1 LSAAHEVVPASL
13 DDRDLVRPCP
23 RTACIRAPD
32 RHMKGDAVRLRLGTT
47 ISVALLVGVTIAGS
61 TAGARPAP
69 LGSVRAARPNAAP
82 DHGSK
87 VPWGSGAARVVPH
100 QIVVVWKT
108 GAALTAERT
117 LSARLGTIRVAP
129 TPRLGV
135 DVVRIPPGRS
145 VGATL
150 RAFRQSPLVRSAEPD
165 RIATI
170 STTDS
175 HFGQQWALENTGQT
189 HRMTDQGGPGTTTSG
204 TADADVDA
212 PEAWAAQTQHDP
224 VVVAVLDT
232 GVDVDHPDLVDRMW
246 VNADEQGGTPGVDD
260 DLNGFKDDVNG
271 WDFFDHDAN
280 PTPSNGIGNSHG
292 THVAGIVA
300 AEQDNAEG
308 ISGVCPDCQIMAL
321 RVGTVKT
328 LSLGAELKAI
338 NYAIANGADVI
349 NMSFGSSIWSKSER
363 SAINK
368 AGKHGVLVVIAA
380 GNGSS
385 DNDIQ
390 FYDADATHAVPA
402 IAPAYPAT
410 YTLKNILAVAAT
422 NDRDNYAYFSQCR
435 GQIPLWACGFTNWGH
450 DSVDVA
456 APGVDILST
465 VKVGQGFTF
474 GNYEFFDGTSMAS
487 PLVAGVAGLVLS
499 EHPGYSAV
507 QVKNAIMNSVDHPS
521 SLKLFDSWGDVT
533 KVGKK
538 PLTGKFTRTHGRV
551 NAFDA
556 LSAPTTNATPLTDG
570 NIDGARSI
578 KAKRTGRVGWPADA
592 NDVFKRKFVKGSKY
606 KVVLNGPKGRD
617 FDLWVWR
624 PGTKEI
630 FQFTAG
636 CFRRGGACPALE
648 AASAGRT
655 ADEAVTF
662 KASKSG
668 VFYIQVNGWY
678 SGGNYTLTVK
688 KV

>member
-1 LSAAHEVVPASL
+1 
-13 DDRDLVRPCP
+13 
-23 RTACIRAPD
+23 
-32 RHMKGDAVRLRLGTT
+32 MKGDAVRLRLGTT

-69 LGSVRAARPNAAP
+69 IGSIRAARPNAAP
-82 DHGSK
+82 DHK
-87 VPWGSGAARVVPH
+87 VPWGSGVARVVPH
-100 QIVVVWKT
+100 QIVVVWKP
-108 GAALTAERT
+108 GAALTAERA
-117 LSARLGTIRVAP
+117 LSARLGTTRVAP
-129 TPRLGV
+129 TPALGV
-135 DVVRIPPGRS
+135 DVVRIPAGRS

-150 RAFRQSPLVRSAEPD
+150 RAFRRSPLVRSAEPD

-170 STTDS
+170 STTDT
-175 HFGQQWALENTGQT
+175 HFVQQWALENTGQT
-189 HRMTDQGGPGTTTSG
+189 HRMTDQGGPGTSTSG
-204 TADADVDA
+204 NADADVDA
-212 PEAWAAQTQHDP
+212 PEAWADLTQHDP

-232 GVDVDHPDLVDRMW
+232 GVDIDHPDLVDRMW
-246 VNADEQGGTPGVDD
+246 VNAAEQLGTGTPGVDD

-271 WDFFDHDAN
+271 WDFQEGDAD
-280 PTPSNGIGNSHG
+280 PTPKNGIGNSHG

-321 RVGTVKT
+321 RIGTANT

-349 NMSFGSSIWSKSER
+349 NMSFGSSVWSKSER

-390 FYDADATHAVPA
+390 FYDADGSHAVPA
-402 IAPAYPAT
+402 SAPAYPAT

-422 NDRDNYAYFSQCR
+422 NDRDNYGYFSQCR
-435 GQIPLWACGFTNWGH
+435 GQIPLWACGFTSWGH

-456 APGVDILST
+456 APGADILST
-465 VKVGQGFTF
+465 FKVGQGTTF
-474 GNYEFFDGTSMAS
+474 PNYEFFDGTSMAT
-487 PLVAGVAGLVLS
+487 PLVAGIAGLVLS
-499 EHPGYSAV
+499 EHSGYSAI
-507 QVKNAIMNSVDHPS
+507 QVKNAIMNSVNRPD
-521 SLKLFDSWGDVT
+521 SLKLYDSWADV
-533 KVGKK
+533 VGLPKK
-538 PLTGKFTRTHGRV
+538 ALTGRFTRTQGRV
-551 NAFDA
+551 NAFKA
-556 LSAPTTNATPLTDG
+556 LTAPTTIATPKTDG
-570 NIDGARSI
+570 NIDHARRI
-578 KAKRTGRVGWPADA
+578 RARRTGSVGWPADA
-592 NDVFKRKFVKGSKY
+592 NDVFKRKLAKGAKY
-606 KVVLNGPKGRD
+606 QVVLNGPKGRD

-648 AASAGRT
+648 AVSAGRT

-662 KASKSG
+662 KAPKSG

-688 KV
+688 KI

>member
-1 LSAAHEVVPASL
+1 
-13 DDRDLVRPCP
+13 
-23 RTACIRAPD
+23 
-32 RHMKGDAVRLRLGTT
+32 VRLRLGTT
-47 ISVALLVGVTIAGS
+47 ISVALLVCATLAAS
-61 TAGARPAP
+61 TADARPAS
-69 LGSVRAARPNAAP
+69 LGSSRAARPDVSL

-87 VPWGSGAARVVPH
+87 VPWGSGAGRVVPR
-100 QIVVVWKT
+100 QIVIVWKAGT
-108 GAALTAERT
+108 PVTAERA
-117 LSARLGTIRVAP
+117 LSARLGTTQVAP

-135 DVVRIPPGRS
+135 DVVRIPAGRS
-145 VGATL
+145 VDATL
-150 RAFRQSPLVRSAEPD
+150 RAFRRSPLVRSAEPD
-165 RIATI
+165 RIATV
-170 STTDS
+170 STIDT
-175 HFGQQWALENTGQT
+175 HFAQQWALENTGQT
-189 HRMTDQGGPGTTTSG
+189 HRMTDQGGPGVTTSG

-212 PEAWAAQTQHDP
+212 PEAWAAQTQLDP
-224 VVVAVLDT
+224 VVVAVIDT
-232 GVDVDHPDLVDRMW
+232 GVDIDHPDLVDRMW
-246 VNADEQGGTPGVDD
+246 VNAAEQGGTPGVDD

-271 WDFFDHDAN
+271 WDFQGGDAD

-321 RVGTVKT
+321 RVGTVKSLT
-328 LSLGAELKAI
+328 LGAELKAI

-363 SAINK
+363 SAINN

-390 FYDADATHAVPA
+390 FYDADGAHLVAA

-435 GQIPLWACGFTNWGH
+435 GDIPLWKCGFTNWGH

-456 APGVDILST
+456 APGADILST
-465 VKVGQGFTF
+465 VKVGQGTTF
-474 GNYEFFDGTSMAS
+474 PNYEFFDGTSMAT
-487 PLVAGVAGLVLS
+487 PLVAGIAGLVLS
-499 EHPGYSAV
+499 EHSGYSAI
-507 QVKNAIMNSVDHPS
+507 QVKNAIMNSVNRPD
-521 SLKLFDSWGDVT
+521 SLKLYDSWADV
-533 KVGKK
+533 VGLPKK
-538 PLTGKFTRTHGRV
+538 ALTGRFTRTQGRV
-551 NAFDA
+551 NAFKA
-556 LSAPTTNATPLTDG
+556 LMAPTTNATPKTDG
-570 NIDGARSI
+570 NIDHARRI
-578 KAKRTGRVGWPADA
+578 RARRTGSVAWPADA
-592 NDVFKRKFVKGSKY
+592 NDVFKKKLVKGSKY
-606 KVVLNGPKGRD
+606 HVVLNGPRGRD

-636 CFRRGGACPALE
+636 CFRSGGACPAFE
-648 AASAGRT
+648 AASVGRT

-662 KASKSG
+662 KAPKSG

-688 KV
+688 KI

>member
-1 LSAAHEVVPASL
+1 VWRAGTAPA
-13 DDRDLVRPCP
+13 
-23 RTACIRAPD
+23 
-32 RHMKGDAVRLRLGTT
+32 
-47 ISVALLVGVTIAGS
+47 
-61 TAGARPAP
+61 
-69 LGSVRAARPNAAP
+69 
-82 DHGSK
+82 
-87 VPWGSGAARVVPH
+87 
-100 QIVVVWKT
+100 
-108 GAALTAERT
+108 AERA
-117 LSARLGTIRVAP
+117 LSARLGTTRVAP
-129 TPRLGV
+129 TSELGV
-135 DVVRIPPGRS
+135 DVVRIPAGLS
-145 VGATL
+145 VEATI
-150 RAFRQSPLVRSAEPD
+150 RAFRRSPLVRSAEPD

-170 STTDS
+170 STTDT
-175 HFGQQWALENTGQT
+175 HFGQQWALQNTGQK
-189 HRMTDQGGPGTTTSG
+189 HRMTDQGLPGTTTKG
-204 TADADVDA
+204 TKDADVDA
-212 PEAWAAQTQHDP
+212 PQAWAAQTHHDP
-224 VVVAVLDT
+224 VVVAVIDT
-232 GVDVDHPDLVDRMW
+232 GVDLDHPDLVNRVW
-246 VNADEQGGTPGVDD
+246 VNTAEQSGTVGVDD
-260 DLNGFKDDVNG
+260 DNNGFTDDLHG
-271 WDFFDHDAN
+271 WDFKRTDDD
-280 PTPSNGIGNSHG
+280 PTPSNGIENSHG

-300 AEQDNAEG
+300 AEKDNALG
-308 ISGVCPDCQIMAL
+308 IAGVCPDCEIMAL
-321 RVGTVKT
+321 RIGTAKSLT
-328 LSLGAELKAI
+328 LAAELKAI
-338 NYAIANGADVI
+338 DYAIANGADVI
-349 NMSFGSSIWSKSER
+349 NMSFGSSVWSKSER
-363 SAINK
+363 SAINR
-368 AGKHGVLVVIAA
+368 AGRHGILVVIAA
-380 GNGSS
+380 GNASS

-390 FYDADATHAVPA
+390 FYHSVGSHAVPA
-402 IAPAYPAT
+402 SAPAYPAT

-435 GQIPLWACGFTNWGH
+435 GVVPLWECGFTSWGH

-456 APGVDILST
+456 APGADILST
-465 VKVGQGFTF
+465 FKVGQGITF
-474 GNYEFFDGTSMAS
+474 PNYEFFDGTSMAT
-487 PLVAGVAGLVLS
+487 PLVAGIAGLVLS
-499 EHPGYSAV
+499 EHSGYTAI

-592 NDVFKRKFVKGSKY
+592 NDVFKRKLAKGSKY
-606 KVVLNGPKGRD
+606 QVVLNGPKGRD

-662 KASKSG
+662 KAPKSG

-678 SGGNYTLTVK
+678 SGGSYTLTVK

>member
-1 LSAAHEVVPASL
+1 
-13 DDRDLVRPCP
+13 
-23 RTACIRAPD
+23 
-32 RHMKGDAVRLRLGTT
+32 MRLRLGAT
-47 ISVALLVGVTIAGS
+47 IPLVVLVGLTVAGS
-61 TAGARPAP
+61 TAGVRPAP
-69 LGSVRAARPNAAP
+69 LAGIRASRPSAAP
-82 DHGSK
+82 EHGSK
-87 VPWGSGAARVVPH
+87 VPWGSGAARVIPR
-100 QIVVVWKT
+100 QIVVVWKA
-108 GAALTAERT
+108 GVAATAERA
-117 LSARLGTIRVAP
+117 LSARLGTTRVAP

-150 RAFRQSPLVRSAEPD
+150 RAFRRSPLVRSAEPD

-170 STTDS
+170 ATSDT
-175 HFGQQWALENTGQT
+175 HFVQQWALQNTGQT

-204 TADADVDA
+204 NADADVDA
-212 PEAWAAQTQHDP
+212 PDAWAQTPDEP

-232 GVDVDHPDLVDRMW
+232 GVDIDHPDLVNRMW
-246 VNADEQGGTPGVDD
+246 VNTDEAPGTGTPGVDD

-271 WDFFDHDAN
+271 WDFYGHDAD

-300 AEQDNAEG
+300 AEQNNAEG
-308 ISGVCPDCQIMAL
+308 ISGVCPECQIMAL
-321 RVGTVKT
+321 RIGTVKT

-368 AGKHGVLVVIAA
+368 AGKHGVLVLIAA

-390 FYDADATHAVPA
+390 FYDADPAHAVSA
-402 IAPAYPAT
+402 ISPAYPAT

-499 EHPGYSAV
+499 EHPDYSGV

-533 KVGKK
+533 GVGKK

-551 NAFDA
+551 NANEA

-578 KAKRTGRVGWPADA
+578 KGKRTGRVGWPADA
-592 NDVFKRKFVKGSKY
+592 NDVFKRRLVKGSTY
-606 KVVLNGPKGRD
+606 RVVLNGPKGRD

-624 PGTKEI
+624 SGTKEI

-636 CFRRGGACPALE
+636 CFRRGGACPALQ

-662 KASKSG
+662 KARKTG
-668 VFYIQVNGWY
+668 VFFIQVNGWY

-688 KV
+688 KI